1 MAHDA
6 PLAVAKA
13 MDSVAAVRTIL
24 LSETRS
30 ELTGEQEVAPP
41 PRKVDRCL
49 GITQLFPRQRV
60 SGIPVV
66 NEASG

>member
-1 MAHDA
+1 MRKI
-6 PLAVAKA
+6 VWT
-13 MDSVAAVRTIL
+13 S
-24 LSETRS
+24 
-30 ELTGEQEVAPP
+30 